1 MTFLFAGANEHY
13 IREDSVGM
21 KKKLNNNFVKFG
33 ITAFL
38 AAAASIC
45 FYYLIFHSSNFRA
58 NLSVLSNILMP
69 VLFGLGMGYLLTPV
83 LNFIEYRILNPLC
96 SKLKIR
102 ETGTRKNILRVIS
115 ILFTCFLF
123 FYLIFLLISMLL
135 SQIVP
140 SIESIVVN
148 FDIYLNNITTW
159 LNNLL
164 ADNADIR
171 DYVIKTV
178 SRYSGELEEW
188 MNDVVISQST
198 ELIKTVSLSIINL
211 LKGLWNFILGFI
223 ISIYVLSSKESFA
236 GQAKK
241 IVYAV
246 FERET
251 ANIIINNFRFIHRT
265 FIGFVGGKILD
276 SIIIGI
282 ICFICTT
289 LMKTPYAALVSVV
302 IGVTNVIPFFGPF
315 LGAIPT
321 TILIFVVDPS
331 HPLNCVYFII
341 FILILQQ
348 FDGNVLGPRIL
359 GNSTGIAGFWVIFAI
374 TFFGG
379 LFGVLGMIIGV
390 PFFAVLYASIKSFIN
405 SALRKKKL
413 PEETADYMKVGH
425 VDENGFHQYIP
436 DSHKSF
442 RELKDTP
449 ENEEYHACFGDRVYS
464 SKDDIRID
472 LEHMGEINE
481 LREAVKEENQ
491 VKKEKEKR

>member
-1 MTFLFAGANEHY
+1 MASRPMAWKPNDHY
-13 IREDSVGM
+13 IGERALFGM

-45 FYYLIFHSSNFRA
+45 FYYLVFHSSSLRA
-58 NLSVLSNILMP
+58 NLGVLSNILMP

-83 LNFIEYRILNPLC
+83 LNFIEYRILIPLC
-96 SKLKIR
+96 GRLKIK
-102 ETGTRKNILRVIS
+102 ESGTRKGILRGVS
-115 ILFTCFLF
+115 ILITSFLF
-123 FYLIFLLISMLL
+123 FFLIYLLVSMLL

-148 FDIYLNNITTW
+148 FDVYLNNMTAW

-164 ADNADIR
+164 ADNAEIR
-171 DYVIKTV
+171 DSVIKMV
-178 SRYSGELEEW
+178 SKYSGELEVW
-188 MNDVVISQST
+188 INDVVISKST
-198 ELIKTVSLSIINL
+198 ELLKTVSLSVINL
-211 LKGLWNFILGFI
+211 IKGLWNFILGFI
-223 ISIYVLSSKESFA
+223 ISIYVLSSKENFA

-251 ANIIINNFRFIHRT
+251 ANIIINNFRFVHKT

-289 LMKTPYAALVSVV
+289 LMNTPYAALVSVV
-302 IGVTNVIPFFGPF
+302 IGVTNIIPFFGPF

-331 HPLNCVYFII
+331 HPLNSVYFII

-359 GNSTGIAGFWVIFAI
+359 GNSTGITGFWVIFSI

-379 LFGVLGMIIGV
+379 LFGVLGMIVGV

-405 SALRKKKL
+405 SALRKKAM
-413 PEETADYMKVGH
+413 PEETENYMKVGM
-425 VDENGFHQYIP
+425 VDEKGFHQYIP
-436 DSHKSF
+436 DSHKSLQ
-442 RELKDTP
+442 ELKH
-449 ENEEYHACFGDRVYS
+449 ESEKEYHACFGNRMYS

-472 LEHMGEINE
+472 LELMKDQKEIKENGT
-481 LREAVKEENQ
+481 KEE
-491 VKKEKEKR
+491 